1 MLIATVDIP
10 ALLQFGGMLRD
21 AQHAYH
27 VQQLEPAI
35 VQTRTRVYIG
45 IYFALRIGGLIA
57 KCHLTLLKT
66 EHGPINGDATQ
77 THLVEKLRS
86 LVGTRCEF
94 ALSDPKVDTLQS
106 GRQRVLC
113 FPNCRKD
120 FHAKCWTTRLS
131 FLQELGLSNACENRI
146 NFHISL
152 DYWICQA
159 VRPPPPAV
167 LAAPVEPALP
177 PPDVLAALVEP
188 AWSSRGNSASRCF
201 ICGDPLPRPPSQDG
215 RSVRWWSPSRCSLRD
230 CSPRRWW
237 LEGPASEDSD
247 SDLDEPPPP
256 YVVAKDLDFY
266 IFEV

>member
-1 MLIATVDIP
+1 M
-10 ALLQFGGMLRD
+10 
-21 AQHAYH
+21 
-27 VQQLEPAI
+27 
-35 VQTRTRVYIG
+35 
-45 IYFALRIGGLIA
+45 
-57 KCHLTLLKT
+57 CHLTLLKT
-66 EHGPINGDATQ
+66 EHQPINGDATQ

-94 ALSDPKVDTLQS
+94 ALSDPEVDTVKS

-113 FPNCRKD
+113 FP
-120 FHAKCWTTRLS
+120 HAQKAFNAECWNIRSS
-131 FLQELGLSNACENRI
+131 FLQELGLGTDCEHRT

-152 DYWICQA
+152 DYWICEA

-167 LAAPVEPALP
+167 LAAP
-177 PPDVLAALVEP
+177 VEP

-256 YVVAKDLDFY
+256 YVVAKDLDGY
-266 IFEV
+266 IFEG

>member
-1 MLIATVDIP
+1 MLQATVNIP
-10 ALLQFGGMLRD
+10 SLLQFGGMLRD
-21 AQHAYH
+21 AEHAYH
-27 VQQLEPAI
+27 VEKLEPTI
-35 VQTRTRVYIG
+35 VQKRTRVYIG
-45 IYFALRIGGLIA
+45 IYFDLRIGGLIA
-57 KCHLTLLKT
+57 MCHLTLLKT
-66 EHGPINGDATQ
+66 E
-77 THLVEKLRS
+77 
-86 LVGTRCEF
+86 
-94 ALSDPKVDTLQS
+94 
-106 GRQRVLC
+106 
-113 FPNCRKD
+113 
-120 FHAKCWTTRLS
+120 
-131 FLQELGLSNACENRI
+131 LGLSSACEKRI

-152 DYWICQA
+152 DYWICRA
-159 VRPPPPAV
+159 VRPPPPPAV

-177 PPDVLAALVEP
+177 PPDVLVAPDEP
-188 AWSSRGNSASRCF
+188 TWSSRGNSASRCF

>member
-1 MLIATVDIP
+1 MLIATVDIR

-21 AQHAYH
+21 AQHVYF
-27 VQQLEPAI
+27 VQNLEPTI
-35 VQTRTRVYIG
+35 NLKQTRVYIG
-45 IYFALRIGGLIA
+45 IYFDIRIGGLIA
-57 KCHLTLLKT
+57 MCHLTLLNSQHQPRK
-66 EHGPINGDATQ
+66 GDATQ

-94 ALSDPKVDTLQS
+94 ALSDPEVHTVKS

-113 FPNCRKD
+113 FP
-120 FHAKCWTTRLS
+120 HAQKAFNAECWNIRSS
-131 FLQELGLSNACENRI
+131 FLQELGLGTDCEHRT

-152 DYWICQA
+152 DYWICEA

-177 PPDVLAALVEP
+177 PPDVLAAPVEP
-188 AWSSRGNSASRCF
+188 PVATRCVGNSASRCF
-201 ICGDPLPRPPSQDG
+201 ICGDPSLPRPPSQDG
-215 RSVRWWSPSRCSLRD
+215 LSVCWRSPSRCSSRW

-237 LEGPASEDSD
+237 LEGPASEYSD

-256 YVVAKDLDFY
+256 PCFFANC
-266 IFEV
+266 